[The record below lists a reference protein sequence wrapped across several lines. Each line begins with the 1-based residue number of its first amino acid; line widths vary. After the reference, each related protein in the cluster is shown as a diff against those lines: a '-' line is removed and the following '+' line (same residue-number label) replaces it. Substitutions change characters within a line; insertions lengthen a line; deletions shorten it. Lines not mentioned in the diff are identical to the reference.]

1 MGATW
6 NHDRDLTARSAESGH
21 EVSDIN
27 SKRVARVGLALATV
41 IALALLVT
49 YGLFHYFYSGE
60 TRTRPLPS
68 PLSYSREPTP
78 EPRLSVE
85 PGEELK
91 TLRSEEDAML
101 KSYGWIDRDKGVVR
115 IPIDR
120 AIEIL
125 AERGLPAPG
134 KKRAGDR
141 GKSKSKR
148 GKKTLAQIIRDRV
161 KVRAL
166 ASEGVGCAW
175 PALALKRALLRALG
189 LVFALILALALARAH
204 DNTRPAALREVA
216 FDQKLAEQV
225 PLDLSFRD
233 ERGNEVRLS
242 DYFGRKPVIVNF
254 VYYKCRDL
262 CPLLLDGLVRSLR
275 ALSFDIGNQ
284 FAVLTVSFDPHDS
297 AALADAKNKEFLARY
312 ARPGAADGWHFLTGT
327 EDSIRK
333 TNRAVGFHYNY
344 DAQTGEFAH
353 ATGIVLL
360 TPAGKISRYYYGID
374 FSPRDLR
381 LGLIEAAEAR
391 SVRRSINCC
400 SFAFTTIRSPA
411 NTVFSSPT

>member
-1 MGATW
+1 MV
-6 NHDRDLTARSAESGH
+6 DQDLTARSAESGH

-27 SKRVARVGLALATV
+27 PKRVAMVGLALATV

-125 AERGLPAPG
+125 AERGLPARPA
-134 KKRAGDR
+134 KNEPATEANH
-141 GKSKSKR
+141 KSKR

-166 ASEGVGCAW
+166 ASERVGCAW

-189 LVFALILALALARAH
+189 LVFALILALAAFGARA
-204 DNTRPAALREVA
+204 
-216 FDQKLAEQV
+216 
-225 PLDLSFRD
+225 
-233 ERGNEVRLS
+233 
-242 DYFGRKPVIVNF
+242 
-254 VYYKCRDL
+254 
-262 CPLLLDGLVRSLR
+262 
-275 ALSFDIGNQ
+275 
-284 FAVLTVSFDPHDS
+284 
-297 AALADAKNKEFLARY
+297 
-312 ARPGAADGWHFLTGT
+312 
-327 EDSIRK
+327 
-333 TNRAVGFHYNY
+333 
-344 DAQTGEFAH
+344 
-353 ATGIVLL
+353 
-360 TPAGKISRYYYGID
+360 
-374 FSPRDLR
+374 
-381 LGLIEAAEAR
+381 
-391 SVRRSINCC
+391 
-400 SFAFTTIRSPA
+400 
-411 NTVFSSPT
+411 